1 MGVLLLIWVSE
12 RLVSGKRLFF
22 LITYIQE
29 YHKYQL
35 ENKRVHD
42 QIDKL
47 LLGFPSSMLGETFQH
62 AR

>member
-1 MGVLLLIWVSE
+1 
-12 RLVSGKRLFF
+12 
-22 LITYIQE
+22 
-29 YHKYQL
+29 
-35 ENKRVHD
+35 VHD